1 MSHRPI
7 MDAGPGINFLSLH
20 QERLLFGALG
30 ALCVPEVV
38 REEIVRKASQE
49 QRFAAAADVLAKLPD
64 RLLHVL
70 PDDVSDDLSAAVL
83 SICGMALEQ
92 RTRISKDLG
101 EIMVIAHAVVAAE
114 TGDDITVLIDD
125 RGGRDIA
132 ARQAQRLNRMR
143 EQGRTVGRLSIL
155 GTPTVLER
163 AAGGPYLPDR
173 SAMRS
178 LYNRL
183 RALDDGLPP
192 LGSTNLM
199 SLTCWP

>member
-20 QERLLFGALG
+20 QERLLFSALG

-38 REEIVRKASQE
+38 REEIVRKAVQD
-49 QRFAAAADVLAKLPD
+49 QRFAAAAVVLAKLPD

-70 PDDVSDDLSAAVL
+70 PDDVSDDLSAAVQ
-83 SICGMALEQ
+83 SICGMPLEQ

-143 EQGRTVGRLSIL
+143 EQGRTVGRLSVL

-163 AAGGPYLPDR
+163 AAGGQYLPDR
-173 SAMRS
+173 SMMRS
-178 LYNRL
+178 LYDRL

-192 LGSTNLM
+192 LDSTNLM
-199 SLTCWP
+199 SLSCWP